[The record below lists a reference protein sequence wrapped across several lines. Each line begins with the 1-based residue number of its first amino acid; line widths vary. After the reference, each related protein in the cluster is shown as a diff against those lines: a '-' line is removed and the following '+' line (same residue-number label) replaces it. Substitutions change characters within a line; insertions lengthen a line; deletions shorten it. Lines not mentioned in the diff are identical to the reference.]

1 MMKKYI
7 FFILLSGVL
16 LWNCKTDK
24 TANYPSKDLL
34 KHGFAISVK
43 APENAEIKSDD
54 FGIMQE
60 LTIASGNDYNVQILK
75 SVSNTTNVKEALDAQ
90 MKLVRGDIY
99 FSKIIEEY
107 DNGFIFE
114 KKIDDNVNYDF
125 RFVKIIGEDEY
136 IYQTGMI
143 GTFAEESVR
152 EMYKSVQ

>member
-125 RFVKIIGEDEY
+125 RYVKIIGEDEY